1 MGRLRVL
8 SLGLPDDMDE
18 SAAHDPRHA
27 LPKVQF
33 SALRVIRGLVAA
45 YLGVLLL
52 LMIFEESLIFFPMPY
67 PAGDWKPAGLNV
79 EDAWF
84 TAADGT
90 RLHGWYLEHERPR
103 AVLLIAHGNAGN
115 LSHRADWLDEL
126 HDRLQTS
133 VMIFDYRGYGRSE
146 GKPNEQGV
154 LADARAARAWL
165 AERAGVN
172 ESEIVLVGESIGG
185 AVMTVLAGEDGARG
199 LIIENTFS
207 SLPDVAAFHYPWLPV
222 RLAMHSRLDAAGAVK
237 NYRGRL
243 LQFHGDR
250 DTIVP
255 FALGQKLSQ
264 AANQP
269 KEFIVLPGGD
279 HNDPRAEVYYRAV
292 DRFLDQLSGG
302 S

>member
-1 MGRLRVL
+1 
-8 SLGLPDDMDE
+8 MD
-18 SAAHDPRHA
+18 AHDTQD
-27 LPKVQF
+27 PKHIARKPQF
-33 SALRVIRGLVAA
+33 SALRVLRALAVA
-45 YLGVLLL
+45 YLAVLLL
-52 LMIFEESLIFFPMPY
+52 LMIFEESLIFFPTPY
-67 PAGDWKPAGLNV
+67 PAGDWTPAGLDV

-90 RLHGWYLEHERPR
+90 RLHGWYLEHARPR

-126 HDRLQTS
+126 HNRLQTS

-146 GKPNEQGV
+146 GKPNERGV

-165 AERAGVN
+165 AKRAGVA
-172 ESEIVLVGESIGG
+172 EPEIVLVGESIGG

-199 LIIENTFS
+199 LIVENTFS

-222 RLAMHSRLDAAGAVK
+222 RLAMHSRLDAAGAIK
-237 NYRGRL
+237 NYGGPL

-250 DTIVP
+250 DAIVP
-255 FALGQKLSQ
+255 FALGQKVFQ
-264 AANQP
+264 AANEP
-269 KEFIVLPGGD
+269 KEFVVLPGGD

-292 DRFLDQLSGG
+292 DRFLDRLNGG